1 MSLVSH
7 LSYDIVTNT
16 SFFLDIKKYLKFIGT
31 IQDMLS
37 FYLGGCV
44 CSGYVMMIY
53 LMYVHMAA
61 LHRLLP

>member
-16 SFFLDIKKYLKFIGT
+16 SFFSRYKEIFKFVGT
-31 IQDMLS
+31 IQDMFS